1 MRMRLRGA
9 VMSVHVGEVSSTVDM
24 APAGPA
30 PGGAKGPGDGPLAPT
45 WKDLE
50 RYRTMCSM
58 EAESQAR
65 TAGAGYDA

>member
-1 MRMRLRGA
+1 
-9 VMSVHVGEVSSTVDM
+9 MSVHVGEVSSTVEM

-30 PGGAKGPGDGPLAPT
+30 SGGAKGPGDSPLSPT

-50 RYRTMCSM
+50 RYRAMCAA

-65 TAGAGYDA
+65 TAGAGFDA